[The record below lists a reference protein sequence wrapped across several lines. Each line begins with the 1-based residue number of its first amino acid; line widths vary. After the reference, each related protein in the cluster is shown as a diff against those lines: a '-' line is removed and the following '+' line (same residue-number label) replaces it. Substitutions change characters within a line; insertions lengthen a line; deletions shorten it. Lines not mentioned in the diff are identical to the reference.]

1 MDLITD
7 TLTHLALNPF
17 ELQAFVAGLP
27 SEAARAGLSL
37 GELQAA
43 LAGASAESTLI
54 ANGDWAPCVACSDP
68 ADPDPM
74 PFPPVV
80 RS

>member
-7 TLTHLALNPF
+7 TLTELALDPF
-17 ELQAFVAGLP
+17 ELQAFVSGLP
-27 SEAARAGLSL
+27 NKSAHAGYSL
-37 GELQAA
+37 DQLQQAA
-43 LAGASAESTLI
+43 TGVSTDSTLI
-54 ANGDWAPCVACSDP
+54 AKGQWTPCFACSDP

-80 RS
+80 GR